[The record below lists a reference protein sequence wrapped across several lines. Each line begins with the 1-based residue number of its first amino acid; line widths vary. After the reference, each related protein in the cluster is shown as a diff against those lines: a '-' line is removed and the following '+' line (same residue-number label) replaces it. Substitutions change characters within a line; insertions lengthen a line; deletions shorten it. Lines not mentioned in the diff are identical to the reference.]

1 MLIHQGKGSSKE
13 KTVIVRVYVDRP
25 IRIKGRALSPK
36 HHHCWIVGRDQ
47 IQQHGVPVKGYS
59 RKAELLQYCQLLR
72 KSARSGQATP
82 ITQKPVSSHNGHQ
95 PLAKVVSIQRSP
107 SYNKT
112 PTCLG
117 NYKFLTQFI
126 SSLIC
131 FSSNKE
137 KKKKRNANG
146 SARNKMEVQA
156 VVKSLDAKGP
166 KAAACQ
172 FQVQDTLRLFTKL
185 LGNLR

>member
-95 PLAKVVSIQRSP
+95 PLAKLKQREEEEEER
-107 SYNKT
+107 
-112 PTCLG
+112 
-117 NYKFLTQFI
+117 QW
-126 SSLIC
+126 IC
-131 FSSNKE
+131 QE
-137 KKKKRNANG
+137 QNG
-146 SARNKMEVQA
+146 SAGSREK
-156 VVKSLDAKGP
+156 LRRKGS
-166 KAAACQ
+166 
-172 FQVQDTLRLFTKL
+172 
-185 LGNLR
+185 